1 MAGQRQKM
9 KNSDRP
15 FTLSRN
21 QCFFLFLVLGVV
33 FFSCCTN
40 IRNLE
45 PDWNFKWLMQNN
57 LTKLFTFRNH
67 SFVTNNLSAYPH
79 LQDITPEPLTQRMM
93 QNNSTHTAAELPETR
108 SVTTTQE
115 PSTRWQRTVSSR
127 VTRKTLETQ
136 TGQRTAAPY
145 VSPGPYLVEYPYE
158 YHFTIN
164 EELKCKQEKP
174 FVVLMVQVAPRNRA
188 HRDVIRNS
196 WGSEKLANNQV
207 VALFF
212 LLGMQTG
219 DDAEQVHQQLLQES
233 KEHHD
238 LIQGDFVDCYK
249 NLTIKT
255 MVMLEWLNSYC
266 SSAAYAMKID
276 SDMFLNV
283 PNLVNLLLKA
293 PRTNYMTGL
302 VAHGGAVSRDPKS
315 KFYVPVDLVSDHFYP
330 PYALGLGYILS
341 LDLTTKLI
349 EASRHIK
356 PLYIEDAYL
365 GLCMRHLGIRP
376 TDPPNWNLF
385 RVFPLK
391 YSRCAYSMV
400 IATTVPE
407 NMDRVKT
414 WKDFK
419 KPGRYC

>member
-1 MAGQRQKM
+1 M
-9 KNSDRP
+9 KNSDGP
-15 FTLSRN
+15 FTLSRS
-21 QCFFLFLVLGVV
+21 QCCFVMLVLGVV
-33 FFSCCTN
+33 VFSCCTN
-40 IRNLE
+40 IRNME
-45 PDWNFKWLMQNN
+45 PEWNFKWLMLNN
-57 LTKLFTFRNH
+57 WTKLLTFRNQ
-67 SFVTNNLSAYPH
+67 SFVTNILSACPH
-79 LQDITPEPLTQRMM
+79 LQHVTPEPLTQRLML
-93 QNNSTHTAAELPETR
+93 NNSTNTTAELPEAT

-115 PSTRWQRTVSSR
+115 PPTRR
-127 VTRKTLETQ
+127 VTKETLETQ
-136 TGQRTAAPY
+136 NGRRRTAAPY

-174 FVVLMVQVAPRNRA
+174 FVVLIVQVAPRNRA
-188 HRDVIRNS
+188 HRDVIRSS
-196 WGSEKLANNQV
+196 WGSEKLVNNQV

-233 KEHHD
+233 KEHQD

-255 MVMLEWLNSYC
+255 MVMLEWLNSCC

-302 VAHGGAVSRDPKS
+302 VAHGGRVSRDPKS
-315 KFYVPVDLVSDHFYP
+315 KFYVPVDLVSHRFYP

-349 EASRHIK
+349 EASRHVR

-365 GLCMRHLGIRP
+365 GLCMRHLGISP
-376 TDPPNWNLF
+376 TEPPNWNLF
-385 RVFPLK
+385 RVLPLK
-391 YSRCAYSMV
+391 YSRCAYSKV

>member
-1 MAGQRQKM
+1 MRNTDQPAEDKR
-9 KNSDRP
+9 SL
-15 FTLSRN
+15 TLPRSRC
-21 QCFFLFLVLGVV
+21 CFFFLVLGVV
-33 FFSCCTN
+33 LLYYCTS
-40 IRNLE
+40 IRNMA
-45 PDWNFKWLMQNN
+45 PDWNLKWLMQNN
-57 LTKLFTFRNH
+57 
-67 SFVTNNLSAYPH
+67 STN
-79 LQDITPEPLTQRMM
+79 
-93 QNNSTHTAAELPETR
+93 TAAELPETT
-108 SVTTTQE
+108 SVATTQE
-115 PSTRWQRTVSSR
+115 PATQRQRTVSSR
-127 VTRKTLETQ
+127 VTKKTLETQ
-136 TGQRTAAPY
+136 TAQRTAAPY

-174 FVVLMVQVAPRNRA
+174 FVVLIVQVAPRNRA
-188 HRDVIRNS
+188 HRDIIRNS

-219 DDAEQVHQQLLQES
+219 DDAEQVHRQLLQES
-233 KEHHD
+233 KEHQD

-302 VAHGGAVSRDPKS
+302 VAHGGRVSRDPKS
-315 KFYVPVDLVSDHFYP
+315 KFYVPVDLISEDVYP
-330 PYALGLGYILS
+330 FYALGLGYILS
-341 LDLTTKLI
+341 LDLTKKLI

-356 PLYIEDAYL
+356 PLYIEDVYL

-376 TDPPNWNLF
+376 TDPPNWILF
-385 RVFPLK
+385 RVIPIK
-391 YSRCAYSMV
+391 YSRCEYSKI
-400 IATTVPE
+400 IATTTLE
-407 NMDRVKT
+407 NMDRV
-414 WKDFK
+414 WIWRDFK

>member
-1 MAGQRQKM
+1 MENGV
-9 KNSDRP
+9 RP
-15 FTLSRN
+15 AENRRCFGFSRRHS
-21 QCFFLFLVLGVV
+21 LFLLLVLAVV
-33 FFSCCTN
+33 LFVYCTN
-40 IRNLE
+40 IRDKGHE
-45 PDWNFKWLMQNN
+45 WNPKEWMNSHSMKL
-57 LTKLFTFRNH
+57 LTVFTK
-67 SFVTNNLSAYPH
+67 
-79 LQDITPEPLTQRMM
+79 Q
-93 QNNSTHTAAELPETR
+93 STVSKNTGFTDANTTAELPETT
-108 SVTTTQE
+108 SVATTQE
-115 PSTRWQRTVSSR
+115 PPTQRQRTVSSR
-127 VTRKTLETQ
+127 VTKKVLETQ
-136 TGQRTAAPY
+136 TAQRTAAPY

-164 EELKCKQEKP
+164 EELKCRQEKP
-174 FVVLMVQVAPRNRA
+174 FVVLIVQVAPRNRA
-188 HRDVIRNS
+188 HRDIIRNS

-219 DDAEQVHQQLLQES
+219 DDAEQVHRQLLQES
-233 KEHHD
+233 KEHQD

-302 VAHGGAVSRDPKS
+302 VAHGGRVSRDPKS
-315 KFYVPVDLVSDHFYP
+315 KFYVPLDLISEDVYP
-330 PYALGLGYILS
+330 LYALGLGYILS
-341 LDLTTKLI
+341 LDLTKKLI
-349 EASRHIK
+349 EASRHVK
-356 PLYIEDAYL
+356 PLYIEDVYL

-376 TDPPNWNLF
+376 TEPPNWILF
-385 RVFPLK
+385 RVIPIK
-391 YSRCAYSMV
+391 YSRCEYSKI
-400 IATTVPE
+400 IATTTLE
-407 NMDRVKT
+407 NMDRV
-414 WKDFK
+414 WIWRDFK